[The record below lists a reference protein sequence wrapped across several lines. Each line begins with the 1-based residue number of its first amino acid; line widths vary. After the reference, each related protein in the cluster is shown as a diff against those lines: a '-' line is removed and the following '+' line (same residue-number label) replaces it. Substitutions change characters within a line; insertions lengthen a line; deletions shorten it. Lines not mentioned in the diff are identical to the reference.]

1 MLHYLFRN
9 QTMKNYRLI
18 FFLLILMKTSVY
30 SQGCLSYVPR
40 QNIDV
45 TSDLIC
51 PDLLL
56 EDLQFL
62 HERLLAAHPNLFL
75 YTSPQLFDS
84 AYSEA
89 VLLCSKPQTLYSF
102 TIILN
107 QFLSSVKD
115 SHTSINCMELLQ
127 FNRRQ
132 RYYFPITLKTI
143 ESKLYVTKNY
153 KDLLPEGA
161 ELLEFDNLSLK
172 QCIAESELLS
182 PIEANAISAQ
192 KEVADVLLG
201 RILNIKSPIES
212 HLITYVNAKND
223 TIQTRVKSPKYKRT
237 NGDGEWPNVKKSI
250 CFTIDNQ
257 RAILSISTFFPLFEH
272 SFKRQLDR
280 AFAEIILQKPKV
292 LLIDLR
298 SNSGGFI
305 LLQEYLSSFLT
316 SQSNTYATNYIYKR
330 SPYDRFS
337 EFSFFQKQ
345 MFKKIVKHQYPN
357 GAISKEYDFYNS
369 PMGSIDTVL
378 DQKHYKNKYGLL
390 YEGPCHVLINGLT
403 MSAASNFT
411 SWFKQNNRGLVIGT
425 PCMGSMTY
433 TCGNPASFILRNT
446 YLPVSISTVKFT
458 PQQFSTL
465 ELEAIQ
471 PDVFISTTVK
481 DLQNKVDPFLK
492 IKH

>member
-1 MLHYLFRN
+1 
-9 QTMKNYRLI
+9 MKKYRLI
-18 FFLLILMKTSVY
+18 FCLLILLKNPVF

-45 TSDLIC
+45 TLDLIC

-75 YTSPQLFDS
+75 YSSPQLFDA

-102 TIILN
+102 AIIVSS
-107 QFLSSVKD
+107 FLTAIKD

-127 FNRRQ
+127 YNSRY
-132 RYYFPITLKTI
+132 RYYFPITLKI
-143 ESKLYVTKNY
+143 IDHRIYVTKNY
-153 KDLLPEGA
+153 KDLLPAGA
-161 ELLEFDNLSLK
+161 ELLKFDNLSLK

-182 PIEANAISAQ
+182 PIEANAVSAQ

-201 RILNIKSPIES
+201 RILNIKSPIER
-212 HLITYVNAKND
+212 HLITFVNAKND
-223 TIQTRVKSPKYKRT
+223 TVQTQVKSPKYKRT
-237 NGDGEWPNVKKSI
+237 KGDGEWPSVQKSI
-250 CFTIDNQ
+250 DFTIYNE
-257 RAILSISTFFPLFEH
+257 RAIVSISTFSPMFEH

-305 LLQEYLSSFLT
+305 LLQEYLCSFLT
-316 SQSNTYATNYIYKR
+316 PQSNMYATNYIYKR

-345 MFKKIVKHQYPN
+345 LFKKIVKHQYPN

-378 DQKHYKNKYGLL
+378 DQKHYKNKFGLL
-390 YEGPCHVLINGLT
+390 YEGPCDVLINGLT

-411 SWFKQNNRGLVIGT
+411 SWFKQNNRGLVVGT
-425 PCMGSMTY
+425 PCMGSMSY

-458 PQQFSTL
+458 PPQFLTL

-471 PDVFISTTVK
+471 PDVLISTSVK
-481 DLQNKVDPFLK
+481 DLQNKIDPFLK
-492 IKH
+492 SYH

>member
-1 MLHYLFRN
+1 MRNHY
-9 QTMKNYRLI
+9 LI
-18 FFLLILMKTSVY
+18 FFLLFFFRTSIY
-30 SQGCLSYVPR
+30 AQGCLPYIPH
-40 QNIDV
+40 QKINI

-62 HERLLAAHPNLFL
+62 HEKLLAAHPNLYL
-75 YTSPQLFDS
+75 YTTPQLFDS

-102 TIILN
+102 TIIISS
-107 QFLSSVKD
+107 FLASLKD
-115 SHTSINCMELLQ
+115 SHTSVNCMELLQ

-132 RYYFPITLKTI
+132 RYYFPISLKTI
-143 ESKLYVTKNY
+143 ENKIHILKNY
-153 KDLLPEGA
+153 KNSLPEGA
-161 ELLEFDNLSLK
+161 ELLAFDNINLK
-172 QCIAESELLS
+172 QCLSESQLLS
-182 PIEANAISAQ
+182 PIEANAVSAQ

-201 RILNIKSPIES
+201 RILNIKSPKAAHNIM
-212 HLITYVNAKND
+212 YVNGKGD
-223 TIQTRVKSPKYKRT
+223 TINNKVTCPKYKRI
-237 NGDGEWPNVKKSI
+237 NGDVEWPNVKKDI
-250 CFTIDNQ
+250 EFTIDKD
-257 RAILSISTFFPLFEH
+257 RAILSISTFFPFFENR
-272 SFKRQLDR
+272 FKRQLDQ
-280 AFAEIILQKPKV
+280 AFAEILLKKPGL

-316 SQSNTYATNYIYKR
+316 PQSNTYATNYIYKR

-337 EFSFFQKQ
+337 EFSYFQKQ

-458 PQQFSTL
+458 PQPFSTL

>member
-1 MLHYLFRN
+1 
-9 QTMKNYRLI
+9 MKKYRLI
-18 FFLLILMKTSVY
+18 FFLLILIKTHIF
-30 SQGCLSYVPR
+30 SQACLSYIPR

-45 TSDLIC
+45 TTELIC
-51 PDLLL
+51 ADLLL

-75 YTSPQLFDS
+75 YTTPQSFDS
-84 AYSEA
+84 AYSQA

-102 TIILN
+102 TVIIS
-107 QFLSSVKD
+107 QFLTSIKD

-127 FNRRQ
+127 YNRRQ

-143 ESKLYVTKNY
+143 NNKLFVSKNY
-153 KDLLPEGA
+153 KNILPAGA
-161 ELLEFDNLSLK
+161 ELLEFDTINIK
-172 QCIAESELLS
+172 QAITESELLS
-182 PIEANAISAQ
+182 PIEANAVSAQ

-212 HLITYVNAKND
+212 HIITYVNAKND
-223 TIQTRVKSPKYKRT
+223 TIQTKIRSSKYKRIK
-237 NGDGEWPNVKKSI
+237 GDGEWPNVKKDI
-250 CFTIDNQ
+250 DFTIDKD
-257 RAILSISTFFPLFEH
+257 RAILSISTFSPLFEH

-316 SQSNTYATNYIYKR
+316 AQSKTYATNYIYKR

-345 MFKKIVKHQYPN
+345 MFKRIVKHQYPN

-378 DQKHYKNKYGLL
+378 DKKHFRNKNQLL
-390 YEGPCHVLINGLT
+390 YEGPCDVLINGLT

-433 TCGNPASFILRNT
+433 TCGNPTSFVLRNT

-465 ELEAIQ
+465 ELESIQ
-471 PDVFISTTVK
+471 PDILISTSVK
-481 DLQNKVDPFLK
+481 DLQNKIDPFLNSY
-492 IKH
+492 H